1 MCDYAA
7 SIDRRRARLMRA
19 IFRLLQ
25 REKAGIREPER
36 FCSGQKENSMVK
48 KSGTEGIRTIRPI
61 IASGKTKLADIDTRS
76 TCGFQGDKAATV
88 AVLAELNAQL
98 VELQNVLYAEN
109 KHKVL
114 VVLQAMD
121 TGGKDGVIR
130 KVFSGINP
138 TGIHVAS
145 FKAPTDAEL
154 EHDYLWRVHQR
165 VPGKGEMVIF
175 NRSHYEDVL
184 ITRVEGWID
193 DRTAER
199 RFRQINDFEAM
210 LVEEGTIILKFF
222 LHISKAEQKQ
232 RLQERLDDDAKTW
245 KFNPGDLVAR
255 GKWDQYQRVYQDA
268 INATSSPHAPWH
280 IVPADRNWV
289 RDVYVCAVLV
299 STLNNLKMQYPDPP
313 AGLDK
318 VVIK

>member
-1 MCDYAA
+1 MA
-7 SIDRRRARLMRA
+7 
-19 IFRLLQ
+19 
-25 REKAGIREPER
+25 
-36 FCSGQKENSMVK
+36 K
-48 KSGTEGIRTIRPI
+48 KTEHIRTIRPI
-61 IASGKTKLADIDTRS
+61 IANGKIKLSDIDPRS
-76 TCGFQGDKAATV
+76 TCSFNGDKAATV
-88 AVLAELNAQL
+88 AVFAQFNAQL
-98 VELQNVLYAEN
+98 VELQQLLYAEH

-138 TGIHVAS
+138 LGIHVAS
-145 FKAPTDAEL
+145 FKAPTAAEL
-154 EHDYLWRVHQR
+154 DHDYLWRVHQR
-165 VPGKGEMVIF
+165 VPGKGEMVVF

-193 DRTAER
+193 DRNAKA
-199 RFRQINDFEAM
+199 RFRQINDFETM

-222 LHISKAEQKQ
+222 LHISRGEQKQ
-232 RLQERLDDDAKTW
+232 RLQERLDDPAKKW

-255 GKWDQYQRVYQDA
+255 GKWDDYQHVYEDA
-268 INATSSPHAPWH
+268 INATSSQHAPWY

-289 RDVYVCAVLV
+289 RDLYVCSVLV
-299 STLNNLKMQYPDPP
+299 EVLSNLKMQFPDPP

-318 VVIK
+318 MVIK

>member
-1 MCDYAA
+1 MCYYAVRVLKGNPMA
-7 SIDRRRARLMRA
+7 
-19 IFRLLQ
+19 
-25 REKAGIREPER
+25 
-36 FCSGQKENSMVK
+36 K
-48 KSGTEGIRTIRPI
+48 KSGTEDIRIIRPI

-76 TCGFQGDKAATV
+76 TCGFKGEKTTTIAI
-88 AVLAELNAQL
+88 LAQLNAQL
-98 VELQNVLYAEN
+98 VELQNLLYAEH

-138 TGIHVAS
+138 LGIHVAS
-145 FKAPTDAEL
+145 FKAPTTL
-154 EHDYLWRVHQR
+154 EKDHDYLWRVHQQ
-165 VPGKGEMVIF
+165 VPAKGDMVIF

-193 DRTAER
+193 DRTAKR

-222 LHISKAEQKQ
+222 LHISKDEQKQ
-232 RLQERLDDDAKTW
+232 RLQERIDDDAKNW
-245 KFNPGDLVAR
+245 KFNLDDLTAR
-255 GKWDQYQRVYQDA
+255 GKWDAYQHAYEDA

-289 RDVYVCAVLV
+289 RDLYVCSVLV
-299 STLNNLKMQYPDPP
+299 ATLSNLKMQYPDPP

-318 VVIK
+318 VVLK